1 MKTTMKK
8 IVSVLLSFVTVMSIS
23 SVTAF
28 ATDSRE
34 QIEYVNDEERYD
46 FIWKKYLHEQSS
58 ELVLSIIR
66 DELKDYISQIGE
78 KYKYNVYYELDYTI
92 GDASR
97 DFNNQLDEKYGIITP
112 YNEKI
117 YTFLKEHPN
126 ATLEGTSDSNGK
138 EICYFEGKR
147 IDEYFTDDLD
157 DIYMQYKDGDASNI
171 LLWTYDKNSD
181 KYICKN
187 ENGKVVNSVAKYHL
201 ENETSSS
208 KTASTSSDS
217 STNSSQ
223 TSSMTDNKPDTASY
237 SATTGSPK
245 MESALTASGDD
256 TPTTTESVGPDTQE
270 VVFADD
276 SSNPSTTQIILIV
289 IGVLIIAG
297 IIVIIVMLNKK
308 KKEE

>member
-8 IVSVLLSFVTVMSIS
+8 VVSILLSFVTVMSIS
-23 SVTAF
+23 SITAF

-34 QIEYVNDEERYD
+34 QIEYVNDEERYA
-46 FIWKKYLHEQSS
+46 FIWEKYLHEQSS

-126 ATLEGTSDSNGK
+126 ATLEWTSDSNGK

-157 DIYMQYKDGDASNI
+157 DIYMQYSDDNVSDI
-171 LLWTYDKNSD
+171 LFWAYDEATN

-187 ENGKVVNSVAKYHL
+187 ENGKVVNSVTKYHL
-201 ENETSSS
+201 KNETSSS
-208 KTASTSSDS
+208 ETASTSSNS

-297 IIVIIVMLNKK
+297 IIVIIIMLNKK

>member
-126 ATLEGTSDSNGK
+126 ATLEWTSDSNGK

-147 IDEYFTDDLD
+147 ILYR
-157 DIYMQYKDGDASNI
+157 
-171 LLWTYDKNSD
+171 
-181 KYICKN
+181 
-187 ENGKVVNSVAKYHL
+187 
-201 ENETSSS
+201 
-208 KTASTSSDS
+208 
-217 STNSSQ
+217 
-223 TSSMTDNKPDTASY
+223 
-237 SATTGSPK
+237 
-245 MESALTASGDD
+245 
-256 TPTTTESVGPDTQE
+256 
-270 VVFADD
+270 
-276 SSNPSTTQIILIV
+276 
-289 IGVLIIAG
+289 
-297 IIVIIVMLNKK
+297 
-308 KKEE
+308 